1 MKVWM
6 TIFGLLAISSTSM
19 AATLADCREKI
30 AEVAHDNLSLKSK
43 SFRVRAVDGQPLPA
57 NIRTESIELKKMNRD
72 GGLTATMEGNILK
85 GIFIIDVTVDSDCS
99 VMAVQITENG
109 EY

>member
-6 TIFGLLAISSTSM
+6 TIFALLAISSTSL
-19 AATLADCREKI
+19 AATLDECKEKVVE
-30 AEVAHDNLSLKSK
+30 AAHENLYLKSK
-43 SFRVRAVDGQPLPA
+43 SFRVRATDGQPLPA
-57 NIRTESIELKKMNRD
+57 NIRTERIELKKMNRD

-99 VMAVQITENG
+99 VTAVKITENG